1 MAAETSSPT
10 RKVGPRGFASASI
23 AKPAAVHAVRGMND
37 VLPSEAPLWAFLE
50 DTIRDVFRQYGY
62 RNIRTPIV
70 EKTELFVR
78 GVGQVTDIVEKE
90 MYTFDD
96 GGESLTLRP
105 EGTAPTVRAALEHN
119 LLYDGPQRL
128 WYSGPLFRHE
138 RPQKGRYRQYH
149 TFGAEA
155 LGFAGPGI
163 DIELL
168 VMVDRL
174 WRRLGLDHITLELNT
189 IGSVAERRAF
199 RGRLTTYFE
208 EHHGLLD
215 ADAQRRLHSNPL
227 RILDS
232 KNPSMQPLLDSAPKL
247 LETLG
252 DESRERF
259 EAVASGLTA
268 AAIPFRV
275 NPRLVRGLDYYN
287 ATVFEWVTTR
297 LGAQGAVC
305 SGGRYDGLFE
315 QLGGKPTPGCGF
327 GIGAERVLLLLH
339 DAGRRIDDAPVAYVV
354 HVGTEANAIASGI
367 AETLRDEG
375 FAIIVNADGGNFKAQ
390 MKRADASGARFALVI
405 GDDEAAAG
413 TVGVKPLRGEGA
425 QVTVPTKDLAAHLA
439 RRNQVRPEG

>member
-1 MAAETSSPT
+1 MTLDATSAGA
-10 RKVGPRGFASASI
+10 RHAGM
-23 AKPAAVHAVRGMND
+23 AKPAAVQAVRGMND
-37 VLPSEAPLWAFLE
+37 VLPSEAPMWAFLE

-96 GGESLTLRP
+96 NGESLTLRP

-155 LGFAGPGI
+155 VGFAGPDI

-199 RGRLTTYFE
+199 RDRLTAYFE
-208 EHHGLLD
+208 QHHGLLD
-215 ADAQRRLHSNPL
+215 ADAQRRLQSNPL

-232 KNPSMQPLLDSAPKL
+232 KDPAMQPLLDGAPKL

-252 DESRERF
+252 DESRGRF
-259 EAVASGLTA
+259 EAVAAGMRA
-268 AAIPFRV
+268 AKIPFRV

-287 ATVFEWVTTR
+287 ATVFEWVTAG
-297 LGAQGAVC
+297 LGAQSAVC

-327 GIGAERVLLLLH
+327 GIGTERVLLLLH
-339 DAGRRIDDAPVAYVV
+339 DAGRRVDDVPIAYVV
-354 HVGTEANAIASGI
+354 HVGAQASVIAASI

-375 FAIIVNADGGNFKAQ
+375 FAVVVNADGGNFKAQ

-405 GDDEAAAG
+405 GEDEAAAG
-413 TVGVKPLRGEGA
+413 TIGVKPLRGEGA
-425 QVTVPTKDLAAHLA
+425 QVAVPTMDLAAHLA
-439 RRNQVRPEG
+439 RRNQIRTEG

>member
-1 MAAETSSPT
+1 MAAETSSPA
-10 RKVGPRGFASASI
+10 RRVGPRSFDSASI
-23 AKPAAVHAVRGMND
+23 ARPAAVQAVRGMND

-96 GGESLTLRP
+96 NGESLTLRP

-119 LLYDGPQRL
+119 LLYDGPKRL

-174 WRRLGLDHITLELNT
+174 WRGLGLDHITLELNT

-199 RGRLTTYFE
+199 RGRLTAYFE

-215 ADAQRRLHSNPL
+215 ADAQRRLQSNPL

-259 EAVASGLTA
+259 EAVASGLCA

-297 LGAQGAVC
+297 LGAQSAVC

-327 GIGAERVLLLLH
+327 GIGTERVLLLLH
-339 DAGRRIDDAPVAYVV
+339 DAGRRVDDAPIAYVV
-354 HVGTEANAIASGI
+354 HVGAQASVIAAGI
-367 AETLRDEG
+367 AETLRDDN
-375 FAIIVNADGGNFKAQ
+375 FAVVVNVDGGSFKAQ

-405 GDDEAAAG
+405 GESEAAAG